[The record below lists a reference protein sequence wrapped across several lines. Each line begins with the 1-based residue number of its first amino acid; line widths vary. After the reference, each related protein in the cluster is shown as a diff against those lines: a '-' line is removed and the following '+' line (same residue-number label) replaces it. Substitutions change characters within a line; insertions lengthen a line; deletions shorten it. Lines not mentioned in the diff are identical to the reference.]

1 MAAQNIRSASAAARA
16 NALSQLDSLGS
27 SRSEF
32 TTEAVF
38 SALEKDAAN
47 FIERVHENINSAGIA
62 NTGGISDIRMVVSDT
77 GIDIVGKPYLIY
89 QDKGVSGVER
99 TRPDTPFKYSDKKPP
114 ASAFI
119 EMIKRKNLNLR
130 KEEFYDHNSGS
141 PHSDVDGDEAA
152 IKSLSYAMRESIYKE
167 GFPAKNLF
175 SKEVPKLVAD
185 VTKSVSDFA
194 TDFIISS
201 IRDGYGNNIG
211 KVGLKK

>member
-1 MAAQNIRSASAAARA
+1 MANLNSASVAARA

-27 SRSEF
+27 NRSEF

-38 SALEKDAAN
+38 SALEKDANA
-47 FIERVHENINSAGIA
+47 FIDRIHENINSAGIA
-62 NTGGISDIRMVVSDT
+62 NTGGISDIRMMVSDA

-89 QDKGVSGVER
+89 QDKGVSGTER

-114 ASAFI
+114 ANSFRDLI
-119 EMIKRKNLNLR
+119 LKKNLLLR
-130 KEEFYDHNSGS
+130 NEEFYDHNAGS
-141 PHSDVDGDEAA
+141 PHSDIDGDEAA
-152 IKSLSYAMRESIYKE
+152 IKSLSYAMRESIFKE

-185 VTKSVSDFA
+185 VTKSVSDFTA
-194 TDFIISS
+194 DFITSS
-201 IRDGYGNNIG
+201 IRDRYGNNIG